1 MQPVSDRFQE
11 TEVKFDKNEIV
22 KVFGRRM
29 KEARELCG
37 LSGLEA
43 AERLGYMN
51 SSKLSKIE
59 HASDGE
65 TIPPFLPYKA
75 SIVYQVSM
83 DFLYGL
89 SDDWQRDP
97 IISQQCQIQRAL
109 EQVSTEENNA
119 IRNLFDQLS
128 VVEQAAEVAFNR
140 FGEIK
145 KIVNRFRELNPE
157 FDEKLKLGAKLLRVV
172 DEANSEVLEI
182 GRKLAGYHSSTQ

>member
-1 MQPVSDRFQE
+1 MQPANDRFQFQE
-11 TEVKFDKNEIV
+11 KADIV
-22 KVFGRRM
+22 KTFGQRM
-29 KEARELCG
+29 TMAREMCG
-37 LSGLEA
+37 LSGLQA
-43 AERLGYMN
+43 AELLGYMN

-83 DFLYGL
+83 DYLFGL
-89 SDDWQRDP
+89 SDFWDRNPVTAQE
-97 IISQQCQIQRAL
+97 QQIKRAL
-109 EQVSTEENNA
+109 EEVTAEENNA

-157 FDEKLKLGAKLLRVV
+157 FDELKLGAKLLRVV
-172 DEANSEVLEI
+172 DEASSEVAAI
-182 GRKLAGYHSSTQ
+182 GRKLAGYHSSTQYKT